1 LRIKNYDSFV
11 VFVADDALVLDHHPY
26 RDRHLI
32 LAVLTRGS
40 GVQRGV
46 LRRAR
51 GGKTPPAAAA
61 QILSVVHLSLVQR
74 PHAELAT
81 FENLELITSSY
92 TLARDLARSAAGA
105 VVAEL
110 LLTFCPPAEP
120 AERAFRLGVAAL
132 EALLTGMDTDLVIA
146 YTEYWLLALGGVLP
160 PPENAPT
167 PLADNEKAFLTL
179 CRNHPL
185 AEIGTAVPFAISGWL
200 DRLVREEAERPLR
213 ALTFLR
219 RYT

>member
-1 LRIKNYDSFV
+1 M
-11 VFVADDALVLDHHPY
+11 VFVDDDALVLDHHPY

-81 FENLELITSSY
+81 FENLELVTSSY
-92 TLARDLARSAAGA
+92 TLARDLRRSAAGA

-132 EALLTGMDTDLVIA
+132 EALLTGLDTDLVIA
-146 YTEYWLLALGGVLP
+146 YTEYWLLTLGGVLP

-167 PLADNEKAFLTL
+167 PLTNREKAFLTI
-179 CRNHPL
+179 CRSHPL
-185 AEIGTAVPFAISGWL
+185 AEIGTAVPSAICGWL

>member
-1 LRIKNYDSFV
+1 V
-11 VFVADDALVLDHHPY
+11 VFVDDDALVLDHHPF

-61 QILSVVHLSLVQR
+61 QILSLVHLSLVQR

-81 FENLELITSSY
+81 FENLELVTSSY
-92 TLARDLARSAAGA
+92 TLARDLQKSAASA

-132 EALLTGMDTDLVIA
+132 EALLTGLDTDLVIA
-146 YTEYWLLALGGVLP
+146 YTEYWMLALGGVLP

-167 PLADNEKAFLTL
+167 PLTDSEKAFLTI
-179 CRNHPL
+179 CRSHPL
-185 AEIGTAVPFAISGWL
+185 AAIGTAVPSAIGGWL